1 MKNKRIIWM
10 LTVGLTFGMLTGC
23 GGEEKKTYDQ
33 ACADLAQ
40 GSYDYA
46 LQGYQ
51 SSITAGYKTAEA
63 YRGAGIANI
72 HLGNYQDAI
81 DSLTNGLNDEKAGKA
96 LKKDVLAY
104 RATAELKS
112 GLHDAAMADC
122 QTLAESYSMDAETYY
137 LTGCVALAMDSYDEA
152 SSNFTEAYG
161 EDATYDRAIQIYE
174 AYLEKDMEADGTR
187 YLEAA
192 LKTEAKNAEDYCNRG
207 KVYYYMEDYSN
218 AQKEL
223 TEAVNQKSTEGMLL
237 LGMVYRAQGDTSNA
251 RSMYQQY
258 VSADDSDPAKGYN
271 GLALCD
277 MDDGSYDSALENI
290 SKGLEDASTEEM
302 QDLLFNEIVVYEKKL
317 DFATALSKIQE
328 YIKMF
333 PDDENAA
340 KELTFLQ
347 SRNGELSNDTA
358 SDTTENTDA
367 EAASDAE
374 DTADT
379 SDGSDESGEEEY

>member
-1 MKNKRIIWM
+1 MKKTK
-10 LTVGLTFGMLTGC
+10 TVLILAAVTGVLLLGGC
-23 GGEEKKTYDQ
+23 GSEKTKIYEQ
-33 ACADLAQ
+33 AGKDLSQ
-40 GSYDYA
+40 GSYKYA
-46 LQGYQ
+46 LEEYQ
-51 SSITAGYKTAEA
+51 SSIQNGVKLAQS
-63 YRGAGIANI
+63 YRGAGIASLR
-72 HLGNYQDAI
+72 LGKYEDAVNSFTEALNC
-81 DSLTNGLNDEKAGKA
+81 DKVSKSLR
-96 LKKDVLAY
+96 KDILSY

-112 GLHDAAMADC
+112 GKYEDAMADC
-122 QTLAESYSMDAETYY
+122 QTLGEDFSMDAGSYF
-137 LTGCVALAMDSYDEA
+137 LTGKVALAMDSYEEA
-152 SSNFTEAYG
+152 ASNFKQAYG
-161 EDATYDRAIQIYE
+161 EDSTYDMAIEIYE

-192 LKTEAKNAEDYCNRG
+192 LKTEPKNAEDYCNRG

-317 DFATALSKIQE
+317 DFATALSKMQE

-367 EAASDAE
+367 EAASDAG